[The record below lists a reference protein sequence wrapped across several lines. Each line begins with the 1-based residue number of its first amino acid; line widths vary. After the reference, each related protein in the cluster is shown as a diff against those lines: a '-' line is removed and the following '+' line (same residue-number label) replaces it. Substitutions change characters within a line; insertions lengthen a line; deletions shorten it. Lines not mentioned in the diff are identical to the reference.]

1 MRKGVESVDIFKE
14 YGMNDD
20 SLPKRTIQQQ
30 EPARKSRLLS
40 FISDDWGDWELHKH
54 KPQIIMFPFL

>member
-14 YGMNDD
+14 YGTNDD

-40 FISDDWGDWELHKH
+40 FISDD
-54 KPQIIMFPFL
+54 